1 VLAEQPI
8 RRFQHRLDLR
18 PVHGSR
24 LPNGPRD
31 VAFPRLNAL
40 TFWLFVFG
48 GMAFYL
54 SLFFEPPE
62 AGWTSYPPL
71 SNSSFLGS
79 GGIDAWIFLIHLTG
93 ASTVIGEVRS
103 PSSSVR

>member
-1 VLAEQPI
+1 
-8 RRFQHRLDLR
+8 
-18 PVHGSR
+18 
-24 LPNGPRD
+24 
-31 VAFPRLNAL
+31 
-40 TFWLFVFG
+40 
-48 GMAFYL
+48 MAFYL

-93 ASTVIGEVRS
+93 ASTVIGGYGLRARRYGKKWSQPAQTDDVGNPAPVALRAELGRRS
-103 PSSSVR
+103 GPAPSRHGVA